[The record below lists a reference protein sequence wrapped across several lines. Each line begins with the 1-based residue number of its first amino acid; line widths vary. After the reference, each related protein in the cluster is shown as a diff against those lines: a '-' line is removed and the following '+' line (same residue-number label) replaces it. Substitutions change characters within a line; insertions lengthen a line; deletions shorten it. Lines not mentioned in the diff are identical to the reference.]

1 MSLGQ
6 QRGRPYSANE
16 SVVEYVLTGYCSLVL
31 GLSGH
36 DNGLRVELS
45 RIIQLYDPKGSYGV
59 EMEEI

>member
-1 MSLGQ
+1 M
-6 QRGRPYSANE
+6 
-16 SVVEYVLTGYCSLVL
+16 LTGDSSLVL

-45 RIIQLYDPKGSYGV
+45 RTIHLHGLKGSYGV